1 MIGRTGLR
9 EGREKEGEERG
20 RGGERGEEGR
30 ERCAPKRTDHSIRCN
45 TPSLECRQSI
55 HSICTFLSTPQHSFP
70 PSLAILTLTLH
81 IAFRI
86 VSTHVSPPEIRTT
99 QIEAIFAIQFWG
111 ESHQTRFK
119 MSVTGKRIVGMPTLL
134 LYEAE
139 GCTALVQT
147 RDGSIFRGMIDEVED
162 NWNLSMKTVI
172 MKAKGSTEEIPFKML
187 YIRGAQIEFIV
198 LPEMYLFGRKRR
210 SCVGL
215 STRRCSSACS
225 ISRRETPRP
234 RCSWI

>member
-1 MIGRTGLR
+1 
-9 EGREKEGEERG
+9 
-20 RGGERGEEGR
+20 
-30 ERCAPKRTDHSIRCN
+30 
-45 TPSLECRQSI
+45 
-55 HSICTFLSTPQHSFP
+55 
-70 PSLAILTLTLH
+70 
-81 IAFRI
+81 
-86 VSTHVSPPEIRTT
+86 
-99 QIEAIFAIQFWG
+99 
-111 ESHQTRFK
+111 